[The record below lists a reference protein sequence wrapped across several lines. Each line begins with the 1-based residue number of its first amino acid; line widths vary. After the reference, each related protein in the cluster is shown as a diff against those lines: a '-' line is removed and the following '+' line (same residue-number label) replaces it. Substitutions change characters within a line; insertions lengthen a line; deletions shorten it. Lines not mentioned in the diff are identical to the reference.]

1 MKTSITRTNRNAAI
15 SLLDWPGV
23 TSRLGDTIISAPKFQ
38 RQAKFPELRIVS
50 EMGTNDLF
58 AYATAAKT
66 GTGFWETIVYAG
78 LALSAVG
85 ALVMAFGI

>member
-1 MKTSITRTNRNAAI
+1 
-15 SLLDWPGV
+15 
-23 TSRLGDTIISAPKFQ
+23 
-38 RQAKFPELRIVS
+38 
-50 EMGTNDLF
+50 MGTNDLF